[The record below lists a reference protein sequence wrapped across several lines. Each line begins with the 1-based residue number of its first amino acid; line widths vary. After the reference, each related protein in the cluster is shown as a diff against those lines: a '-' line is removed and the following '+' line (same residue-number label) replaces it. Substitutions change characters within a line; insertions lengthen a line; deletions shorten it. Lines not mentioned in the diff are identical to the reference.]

1 MTHDLQIYGS
11 SYPAAIFAVEY
22 SGQNI
27 SKGDMNSLRNK
38 KTRIFIL
45 LAVLMSFF
53 SSSAFAVEMSLTS
66 DQLEYNPDQ
75 EKVFARGNVHFI
87 REDFNVYASNC
98 EGTVDGSQI
107 LFWDDLRGEGVLEGE
122 KVSFKA
128 DFLEVSFKDSPYYA
142 LRGKVDAVVG
152 SRLVK
157 AEILELSGD
166 VFNASA
172 VERFTD
178 KVSRISL
185 SGQELHGRMEGA
197 DIEELDVRGEVRIT
211 LEEEDGNQTIVMGDR
226 ALYSRARGSLVVSGN
241 ARAIQRE
248 RKITAESL
256 VIFPESSR
264 IEAKGKPQIIFR
276 LKEQN

>member
-1 MTHDLQIYGS
+1 M
-11 SYPAAIFAVEY
+11 
-22 SGQNI
+22 
-27 SKGDMNSLRNK
+27 RNK

-87 REDFNVYASNC
+87 REDLNVYASNC

-107 LFWDDLRGEGVLEGE
+107 LFWDDLRGEGFLEGE